1 MSIRR
6 LLAAVLATTVVGG
19 AAHAQE
25 KTLKVGDAAPPISVA
40 EWVQGDVSGVQSG
53 KVNLV
58 EFWATWCGPC
68 RKSIPKLDELHDDLA
83 GKGLVVIGI
92 SNEKPEVVK
101 PFVRSRG
108 SGMSYAVG
116 VDQSDQT
123 NRAWM
128 KAAGRN
134 GIPAAFL
141 VSRDGKIAWIGHPAD
156 PAMLEVIPKL
166 LAGKY
171 DPVLERKARPL
182 LEAADRAAS
191 RRNYRQAYTHLDKV
205 VEMDPKVFSSVVL
218 QRYELMLTG
227 EKNPETATEYLA
239 EKIEEYGPDA
249 GSLAE
254 FATALVSDPDLR
266 PRNLDLASAAAEAMI
281 AAAPDRPDS
290 LAVLA
295 MVQFARGDA
304 SAAIENQQR
313 AWMLADPSVKA
324 EFKKALDQYRTTA
337 LRGGSR

>member
-1 MSIRR
+1 MPIRR
-6 LLAAVLATTVVGG
+6 LLAAVLAACAGTV
-19 AAHAQE
+19 AHAQQT
-25 KTLKVGDAAPPISVA
+25 TLKIGDAAPPLSVA
-40 EWVQGDVSGVQSG
+40 EWVQGDVNGLQSG

-92 SNEKPEVVK
+92 SDEKPEVVK
-101 PFVRSRG
+101 SFVRGRG

-116 VDQSDQT
+116 VDDNKRT
-123 NRAWM
+123 NQAWM

-141 VSRDGKIAWIGHPAD
+141 VSRDGKIAWVGHPAD

-171 DPVLERKARPL
+171 DPVLERKAKPL

-205 VEMDPKVFSSVVL
+205 IEMDPKVFSSVVL

-227 EKNPETATEYLA
+227 EKDARAATEYLS
-239 EKIEEYGPDA
+239 EKIEEYGSDA

-254 FATALVSDPDLR
+254 IATALVNDPDLR
-266 PRNLDLASAAAEAMI
+266 PRNLDLAAAAAEAMA
-281 AAAPDRPDS
+281 AAAPDRPES

-295 MVQFARGDA
+295 MVQFAQGDA

-337 LRGGSR
+337 RRSSTR

>member
-6 LLAAVLATTVVGG
+6 LHAAAMLAACVSTG
-19 AAHAQE
+19 AYAQQ
-25 KTLKVGDAAPPISVA
+25 KTLKVGDAAPPLSVA
-40 EWVQGDVSGVQSG
+40 EGVQGDVAGLQSG

-83 GKGLVVIGI
+83 GKGLVVIGV
-92 SNEKPEVVK
+92 SDEKPEVVK

-108 SGMSYAVG
+108 GGMSYPVAI
-116 VDQSDQT
+116 DQNKQT
-123 NRAWM
+123 NQAWM
-128 KAAGRN
+128 KAAGRD

-156 PAMLEVIPKL
+156 PAMLEIIPKL

-171 DPVLERKARPL
+171 DPVLEKQAAPL
-182 LEAADRAAS
+182 LDAANKAAS

-205 VEMDPKVFSSVVL
+205 IEMDPKVFSSVVL

-227 EKNPETATEYLA
+227 EKDTEAATAYLST
-239 EKIEEYGPDA
+239 KIEEYGPDA
-249 GSLAE
+249 GSLTE
-254 FATALVSDPDLR
+254 FATALVNDPDLR
-266 PRNLDLASAAAEAMI
+266 PRNLELAAAAAEAVN
-281 AAAPDRPDS
+281 AAAPNQPDS

-295 MVQFARGDA
+295 MVQFAQGDA
-304 SAAIENQQR
+304 TAAIENQQR
-313 AWMLADPSVKA
+313 AWMMADPSVKA

-337 LRGGSR
+337 RRSSSR

>member
-1 MSIRR
+1 MTIRR
-6 LLAAVLATTVVGG
+6 LLAATAFVACF
-19 AAHAQE
+19 AAAADAQD
-25 KTLKVGDAAPPISVA
+25 KTLKVGDAAPPLSVA
-40 EWVQGDVSGVQSG
+40 EWVQGDVAGIQSG

-58 EFWATWCGPC
+58 EFWATWCPPC

-92 SNEKPEVVK
+92 SDEKPEVVK

-116 VDQSDQT
+116 VDQNKQT
-123 NRAWM
+123 NQAWM
-128 KAAGRN
+128 KAAGRS

-141 VSRDGKIAWIGHPAD
+141 VSRDGKIAWMGHPAD

-171 DPVLERKARPL
+171 DPVLERKAKPL
-182 LEAADRAAS
+182 LDAADRAAS

-205 VEMDPKVFSSVVL
+205 IEMDPKVFSSVVL

-227 EKNPETATEYLA
+227 EKDPAAATEYLA

-249 GSLAE
+249 GSLEE
-254 FATALVSDPDLR
+254 FATALVNDPDLR
-266 PRNLDLASAAAEAMI
+266 PRNLELAAAAAEAMND
-281 AAAPDRPDS
+281 AAPNRPDS

-295 MVQFARGDA
+295 MVQFAQGDA
-304 SAAIENQQR
+304 AAAIENQQR
-313 AWMLADPSVKA
+313 AWMMADPSVKA
-324 EFKKALDQYRTTA
+324 EFKKVLDQYRTVSQ
-337 LRGGSR
+337 RGAAR